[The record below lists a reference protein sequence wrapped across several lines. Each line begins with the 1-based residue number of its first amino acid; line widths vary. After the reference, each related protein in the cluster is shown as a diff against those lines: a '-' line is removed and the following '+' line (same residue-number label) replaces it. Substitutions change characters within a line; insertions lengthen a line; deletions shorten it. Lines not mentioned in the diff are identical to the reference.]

1 MLKQKLHQSCLDLLE
16 EKIGN
21 LQKAVQDA
29 QMAASE
35 DTKSSAGDKFETSR
49 EMIKLEINKY
59 NQQLS
64 QNTKMLHHLQKL
76 NPAID
81 RDRVEM
87 GSLVLTNEGAYYF
100 SVGMGKLILGETPY
114 FALSM
119 ASPIGRALAGHQ
131 KGEHISF
138 KGRSIHIQEIL

>member
-1 MLKQKLHQSCLDLLE
+1 MLKQILHQACLDLLE
-16 EKIGN
+16 EKIAS

-29 QMAASE
+29 QQAASE

-64 QNTKMLHHLQKL
+64 QNSKMLHHLQQI
-76 NPAID
+76 NPD
-81 RDRVEM
+81 TNRDTVAM
-87 GSLVLTNEGAYYF
+87 GSLVLTNEGRYYF
-100 SVGMGKLILGETPY
+100 SVSLGKLSLEEESY

-119 ASPIGRALAGHQ
+119 ASPIGRALAGHRAGDQ
-131 KGEHISF
+131 VSF
-138 KGRSIHIQEIL
+138 MGRTIQIQEIV